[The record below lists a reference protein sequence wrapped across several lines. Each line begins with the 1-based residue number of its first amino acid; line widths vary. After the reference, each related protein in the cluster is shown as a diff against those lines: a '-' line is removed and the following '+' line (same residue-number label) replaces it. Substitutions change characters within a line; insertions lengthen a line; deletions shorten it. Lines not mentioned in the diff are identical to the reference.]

1 MVLSPH
7 SFQGGQMGVGGG
19 QLLIIAIILVVL
31 FVAPSRLPGLGKS
44 LAQAI
49 KGFKKGISDDDSTDV
64 TESVKR
70 EKLDQNETEAAS
82 TKSTEKEKV

>member
-1 MVLSPH
+1 
-7 SFQGGQMGVGGG
+7 MGVGGG

-49 KGFKKGISDDDSTDV
+49 RGFKKGMADDETDV

-70 EKLDQNETEAAS
+70 EKLEEGDDEQPIS
-82 TKSTEKEKV
+82 TKSSKKEKV

>member
-1 MVLSPH
+1 
-7 SFQGGQMGVGGG
+7 MGVGGG

-49 KGFKKGISDDDSTDV
+49 RGFKKGIQDDETDV

-70 EKLDQNETEAAS
+70 EKLEENEGETVS

>member
-1 MVLSPH
+1 
-7 SFQGGQMGVGGG
+7 MGIGGG
-19 QLLIIAIILVVL
+19 QILIIAIILVVL

-49 KGFKKGISDDDSTDV
+49 RGFKKGMQDDETDI

-70 EKLDQNETEAAS
+70 EKLEQNDSEPVS
-82 TKSTEKEKV
+82 TTSKEKEQV

>member
-1 MVLSPH
+1 
-7 SFQGGQMGVGGG
+7 MGIGGG

-49 KGFKKGISDDDSTDV
+49 RGFKKGMQDDETDV

-70 EKLDQNETEAAS
+70 EKLDESDSEPMS
-82 TKSTEKEKV
+82 SKSTEKEKA

>member
-1 MVLSPH
+1 
-7 SFQGGQMGVGGG
+7 MGVGGG

-49 KGFKKGISDDDSTDV
+49 RGFKKGMSDDEPTDV
-64 TESVKR
+64 TDSVKR
-70 EKLDQNETEAAS
+70 EKLDENSGESVTS
-82 TKSTEKEKV
+82 TSTEKEKV

>member
-1 MVLSPH
+1 
-7 SFQGGQMGVGGG
+7 MGVGGG

-49 KGFKKGISDDDSTDV
+49 RGFKKGMTDDETDV
-64 TESVKR
+64 TESVQR
-70 EKLDQNETEAAS
+70 EKLDESDAESMSSKAS
-82 TKSTEKEKV
+82 KKEEV

>member
-1 MVLSPH
+1 
-7 SFQGGQMGVGGG
+7 MGIGGG

-44 LAQAI
+44 LAEAI
-49 KGFKKGISDDDSTDV
+49 RGFKKGMSDEDTTDV

-70 EKLDQNETEAAS
+70 EKLDPSTGQDIKQET
-82 TKSTEKEKV
+82 TEKNEA

>member
-1 MVLSPH
+1 
-7 SFQGGQMGVGGG
+7 MGVGGG

-49 KGFKKGISDDDSTDV
+49 RGFKKGMSDDEPTDV
-64 TESVKR
+64 TESVQR
-70 EKLDQNETEAAS
+70 EKLDENDSSSVSS
-82 TKSTEKEKV
+82 TQKEKDKV

>member
-1 MVLSPH
+1 
-7 SFQGGQMGVGGG
+7 MGVGGG

-49 KGFKKGISDDDSTDV
+49 RGFKKGMTDDDEPTDV
-64 TESVKR
+64 TDSVKR
-70 EKLDQNETEAAS
+70 EKLDQNENESVKT
-82 TKSTEKEKV
+82 THKEKEKV

>member
-1 MVLSPH
+1 
-7 SFQGGQMGVGGG
+7 MGIGGG

-49 KGFKKGISDDDSTDV
+49 RGFKKGMTEDEETDV

-70 EKLDQNETEAAS
+70 EKLDQQEAAEES
-82 TKSTEKEKV
+82 TSKARQKDKV

>member
-1 MVLSPH
+1 
-7 SFQGGQMGVGGG
+7 MGVGGG

-49 KGFKKGISDDDSTDV
+49 RGFKKGMQEDETDV
-64 TESVKR
+64 TESVQR
-70 EKLDQNETEAAS
+70 EKLDEGHAQPMSSKAS
-82 TKSTEKEKV
+82 QKEEV

>member
-1 MVLSPH
+1 
-7 SFQGGQMGVGGG
+7 MGVGGG

-49 KGFKKGISDDDSTDV
+49 RGFKKGMNEDFETDV
-64 TESVKR
+64 TDSVAN
-70 EKLDQNETEAAS
+70 EKLDGKANEAS
-82 TKSTEKEKV
+82 RSKTTEKEKV

>member
-1 MVLSPH
+1 
-7 SFQGGQMGVGGG
+7 MGIGGG

-49 KGFKKGISDDDSTDV
+49 RGFKKGMTDDEETDV

-70 EKLDQNETEAAS
+70 EKLDQQEAEENATAS
-82 TKSTEKEKV
+82 KAKKKDKV

>member
-1 MVLSPH
+1 
-7 SFQGGQMGVGGG
+7 MGIGGG

-49 KGFKKGISDDDSTDV
+49 RGFKKGMSEDFETDV
-64 TESVKR
+64 TDSVKS
-70 EKLDQNETEAAS
+70 EKLDGSPSENAS
-82 TKSTEKEKV
+82 RSKVNEKEKV

>member
-1 MVLSPH
+1 
-7 SFQGGQMGVGGG
+7 MGIGGG

-49 KGFKKGISDDDSTDV
+49 RGFKKGMTDDEETDV
-64 TESVKR
+64 TQSVKR
-70 EKLDQNETEAAS
+70 EKLDQQEAEENLAAS
-82 TKSTEKEKV
+82 KSKKKDKV